1 MLATLYSLGSLATIA
16 LAAFGIGRPAL
27 RALRIGGDGELA
39 AIAWSISLGF
49 VISGWLLSMA
59 AFAGGLTTL
68 FVGLLTGVGLVSGLG
83 ELACVYLAVRNPLR
97 VRVATSDDLTNAS
110 QLPSPSH
117 RLKVSVSFAMI
128 IVLAATWTCALAPPV
143 STTVISESLDL
154 PKTILLQGSIHG
166 VQSAVTPRPQ
176 FAGMLYAWGQM
187 LDGPVTASLLNWLFG
202 ILLAAATGLFA
213 RMFIGREWAWIA
225 AAMTLSAPGVL
236 YQMHA
241 PLDDLMAATFATLA
255 LVAWWKGAIELQ
267 SPRWFVLAGL
277 FLGAA
282 LATKA
287 ALIAMLLA
295 VAVVFLL
302 RATTSRRDSADI
314 SRGAVR
320 ALYCAFPVA
329 APWWIWS
336 IAEGGVL
343 APPEMQTN
351 VLVELG
357 PLLLAAVPG
366 LAIVRK
372 LRGLNVVLTILVCF
386 VVISRLVVP
395 QARSFA
401 AMAPLLAMM
410 ATWLLL
416 ELPHLPRL
424 PGRLIAGSMAAC
436 GIVIVALA
444 AYSVMDAAPVA
455 CGCVSR
461 DDYLR
466 HKLPAYAA
474 AEVANCVMR
483 EHDCLLSNDPCRA
496 YFKCRVAP
504 VQTPLLLANGATG
517 PTDDQRGVTHVLLRS
532 TEPSDTAP
540 LSSCSQG
547 KLFELCGYDEQRTLP
562 LTDYITTSATGERVH
577 YRLLILR

>member
-267 SPRWFVLAGL
+267 SPRLGRHLPWCGKSVVLRLPCCCSLVDLVDSRRGRSCAARDADQCPCGAWPLAVGRRSWAGHC
-277 FLGAA
+277 A
-282 LATKA
+282 KA
-287 ALIAMLLA
+287 AWPQRGAHYSR
-295 VAVVFLL
+295 LL
-302 RATTSRRDSADI
+302 RGHQPT
-314 SRGAVR
+314 G
-320 ALYCAFPVA
+320 CAPGQIVCRN
-329 APWWIWS
+329 
-336 IAEGGVL
+336 G
-343 APPEMQTN
+343 APPGHDGN
-351 VLVELG
+351 LV
-357 PLLLAAVPG
+357 A
-366 LAIVRK
+366 
-372 LRGLNVVLTILVCF
+372 
-386 VVISRLVVP
+386 S
-395 QARSFA
+395 
-401 AMAPLLAMM
+401 
-410 ATWLLL
+410 
-416 ELPHLPRL
+416 
-424 PGRLIAGSMAAC
+424 
-436 GIVIVALA
+436 
-444 AYSVMDAAPVA
+444 
-455 CGCVSR
+455 
-461 DDYLR
+461 
-466 HKLPAYAA
+466 
-474 AEVANCVMR
+474 
-483 EHDCLLSNDPCRA
+483 
-496 YFKCRVAP
+496 
-504 VQTPLLLANGATG
+504 
-517 PTDDQRGVTHVLLRS
+517 
-532 TEPSDTAP
+532 
-540 LSSCSQG
+540 
-547 KLFELCGYDEQRTLP
+547 
-562 LTDYITTSATGERVH
+562 
-577 YRLLILR
+577 